1 VAVIVIGA
9 CMHCQAVV
17 KADDKRDAATLP
29 ILQRAQKLGKLT
41 CKTCAAANLT
51 AIDRDNPPDLSTRH
65 A

>member
-1 VAVIVIGA
+1 
-9 CMHCQAVV
+9 MHCQAVV